1 MITQL
6 FRPISMCYRYVR
18 AIKERYGPLAWLRR
32 QVIAPYRQEMAAYQI
47 LGNPVVMFYVIGEEI
62 PDE

>member
-1 MITQL
+1 MI
-6 FRPISMCYRYVR
+6 RYLR
-18 AIKERYGPLAWLRR
+18 AIKERYGIVAWLRR
-32 QVIAPYRQEMAAYQI
+32 QWGAPYKQEMATYQI